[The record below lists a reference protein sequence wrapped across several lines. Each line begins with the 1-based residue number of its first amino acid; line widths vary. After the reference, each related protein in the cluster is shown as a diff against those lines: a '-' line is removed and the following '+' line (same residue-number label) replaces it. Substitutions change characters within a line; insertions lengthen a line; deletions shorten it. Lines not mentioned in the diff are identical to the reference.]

1 MQTNNR
7 RPRPPVQKQTGA
19 TLVETMVA
27 LVIGLA
33 ITSAALSGYMGNRA
47 AFRQIEGVAR
57 LQESARIAASL
68 LESDIR
74 QADGSVCRKNLPLS
88 NVVNSQNWW
97 AQPGNGIQGYE
108 SSVADVG
115 DSISYARQSGTDSIT
130 IWSANSGPITQVRS
144 VASAGGSTTFTVD
157 TTANLPLGTLAV
169 VCDYSRAA
177 LFQVSAVSAGDY
189 TITINTGNGTSP
201 GNCSNNLGATAIAAP
216 ACASDAASYTFG
228 PGSLISPLIAHH
240 WYISNKVATTN
251 GSLNNLALRRNTIVY
266 TQAGAASASSDEILE
281 NVSDL
286 QVTYLRGNASMRPA
300 SSAYVG
306 ATQITTNWS
315 QVLAARM
322 VLTLRSTDAIATG
335 AAGAA
340 SAATYQVPVTV
351 AIRSRLP

>member
-1 MQTNNR
+1 MQANIR
-7 RPRPPVQKQTGA
+7 RPRPPMKKQTGA

-33 ITSAALSGYMGNRA
+33 ITSAALSSYMGNRA

-74 QADGSVCRKNLPLS
+74 QAGGSVCRNNLPLS
-88 NVVNSQNWW
+88 NVVNSQAWW
-97 AQPGNGIQGYE
+97 AQPANGIQGFE
-108 SSVADVG
+108 SIVADVG
-115 DSISYARQSGTDSIT
+115 DSNTYPRQAGTDSIT

-157 TTANLPLGTLAV
+157 TTANLPQGTLAV

-177 LFQVSAVSAGDY
+177 LFQVSSVSAANN
-189 TITINTGNGTSP
+189 TITIDTGNGTSP
-201 GNCSNNLGATAIAAP
+201 GNSSSNLGGVAP
-216 ACASDAASYTFG
+216 NCANGSQTCAFG

-286 QVTYLRGNASMRPA
+286 QVTYLQGNASMRPA

-306 ATQITTNWS
+306 ATQITNWS

-322 VLTLRSTDAIATG
+322 VLTLRSTEAIATG

-351 AIRSRLP
+351 AIRSRSP

>member
-1 MQTNNR
+1 MQPNNR

-33 ITSAALSGYMGNRA
+33 ITSAALSSYMGNRA

-74 QADGSVCRKNLPLS
+74 QAGGSACRKNLPLS
-88 NVVNSQNWW
+88 NVVNSQDWW
-97 AQPGNGIQGYE
+97 AQPGNGIQGYD

-115 DSISYARQSGTDSIT
+115 DSGNYARQSGTDSIT

-157 TTANLPLGTLAV
+157 TTANLPLRTLAV

-177 LFQVSAVSAGDY
+177 LFQVSAVSAANN
-189 TITINTGNGTSP
+189 TITINTGNGNGTSP
-201 GNCSNNLGATAIAAP
+201 GNCSSNLGASAIAAP
-216 ACASDAASYTFG
+216 ACASDAASHTFG

-266 TQAGAASASSDEILE
+266 TQAGAASASDEILE
-281 NVSDL
+281 NVSNL
-286 QVTYLRGNASMRPA
+286 QLTYLQGNANMRPA
-300 SSAYVG
+300 SSAYGG
-306 ATQITTNWS
+306 ATQIGNWS
-315 QVLAARM
+315 RVLAARM